1 MIKSSDTNES
11 DPAERSG
18 ARPGK
23 CWHREEGTQ
32 TIRMITED
40 KGKFVFPY
48 FHFVCGHLE
57 DTDDGK
63 ELLTLRFPS
72 DTVEIRGKRL
82 EPLEKALD
90 DLSLEWVRVLPS
102 LYAPLAPEG
111 SPVVTEIVVRAT
123 NEENR
128 QTDSEKSPEI

>member
-1 MIKSSDTNES
+1 MIKSSDANES

-32 TIRMITED
+32 TIRVITED

-48 FHFVCGHLE
+48 FHFVRGHLE

-90 DLSLEWVRVLPS
+90 DLSLAWVRVLPS
-102 LYAPLAPEG
+102 RYAPLVPEG
-111 SPVVTEIVVRAT
+111 SAVVTEIVIHA
-123 NEENR
+123 NEEKNE
-128 QTDSEKSPEI
+128 TD

>member
-1 MIKSSDTNES
+1 MIKSSDTNEP
-11 DPAERSG
+11 DPVERSG
-18 ARPGK
+18 SRLGK

-32 TIRMITED
+32 TIRVITED

-48 FHFVCGHLE
+48 FHFVRGHLE

-90 DLSLEWVRVLPS
+90 DLSLAWVRVLPS
-102 LYAPLAPEG
+102 RYASLAPEG
-111 SPVVTEIVVRAT
+111 SAVVTEVVVRAV
-123 NEENR
+123 EENDDENR
-128 QTDSEKSPEI
+128 